1 MSKEKENGSTL
12 SEMIEKRFG
21 SLLNDVVKVDRNYAV
36 DNNAEVQALKEALR
50 KAINKAYFADKD
62 CQKDNLN
69 VSFKLLEW
77 WLSNKENADTIR
89 GNISR
94 YVFDENGYTKRG
106 VIREGIPAKMEL
118 FVIDSV
124 ATAVQWMDWCQSVR
138 ETFNAKVRKTR
149 QSTTDKAVKYVRAAR
164 SFRSLSQAIHLV
176 CVRKNLDEKEIRD
189 IFATEIKR
197 ARTANAA
204 MIAAKKRT
212 NN

>member
-1 MSKEKENGSTL
+1 MSKEKENSSKL
-12 SEMIEKRFG
+12 SERIESQF
-21 SLLNDVVKVDRNYAV
+21 SNVLNDLIKVNRNYAV
-36 DNNAEVQALKEALR
+36 DNDADVRDLKEALR
-50 KAINKAYFADKD
+50 KAINKAYFNDDICAS
-62 CQKDNLN
+62 DNKMISSELLN
-69 VSFKLLEW
+69 L

-94 YVFDENGYTKRG
+94 YVFDENGYTKKG
-106 VIREGIPAKMEL
+106 IIREGVPAKMEL

-124 ATAVQWMDWCQSVR
+124 ATAAQWLDWCQSVR

-149 QSTTDKAVKYVRAAR
+149 QSTTDKAIKYVRAAR

-189 IFATEIKR
+189 IFASEIKK

-204 MIAAKKRT
+204 MIAAKKR